1 MTMIKKILYILCT
14 GLLMACADTTEWNDS
29 YLNGQEKTPISTM
42 ALLDMSTPQSRA
54 ANKDFATGDVLLAY
68 LRHVTWDGTTAGART
83 PIFADQAPLLV
94 TFTNQAACEP
104 YTGGNISPIGLTQE
118 LELNSTNTTQTT
130 SLSASPTL
138 FWDDLSEG
146 GIGDPNNI
154 RTDGHYL
161 QSYYGYCYNGG
172 TPLVAL
178 DAPTGTLGW
187 QVPYDQTTAEALQH
201 SDLLWSAEQTPV
213 QYAHGSNSGA
223 AGGHGTI
230 LLPFTH
236 ALSMVTVDL
245 IAGDGF
251 DANALNAAWLEL
263 QNVNRKGTFTA
274 PNYSVTA
281 ATTDV
286 EEGETNGKT
295 NGKVRMFKGNVGTNG
310 AGKAT
315 CTYRAIVVPMT
326 ALAPDQLLL
335 KVNEV
340 AGNHY
345 ILNVTNDM
353 LTGWAAGL
361 VDGKMQPG
369 YNYHLTLTVNKAG
382 IQVVAM
388 LKDWIQV
395 EATGTGIIQFSTDL
409 RNIQPT
415 ESQPLVTGTSYY
427 IYESTANDD
436 ASYATA
442 ATERKYDGSTWTNDP
457 EIYWQGEGESR
468 FFRGLAVLNGELL
481 TTTGIADRAA
491 SQGTDLVWAT
501 TPKHTG
507 VDNNG
512 VTQTISE
519 GAAIDPRTSEVPLRF
534 EHAMSK
540 VKFVLST
547 STGDDAVDLTDAVIS
562 IADLC
567 SAGTID
573 ISTGDITPST
583 PALFATTSDA
593 ENIVIPQDLT
603 DRRLTITL
611 NDGTKYSVPLTNCV
625 DSDSG
630 TQIGEWERGRS
641 YTYKITLGKEAIQF
655 RAMIK
660 DWNNTEG
667 KGNASLDWD

>member
-1 MTMIKKILYILCT
+1 MTMTKRILYILCT
-14 GLLMACADTTEWNDS
+14 GLLMACADTTEWDDS

-68 LRHVTWDGTTAGART
+68 LRHVTWDGTTEGART
-83 PIFADQAPLLV
+83 PISVDQAPLLV
-94 TFTNQAACEP
+94 TFTNNAACEP

-130 SLSASPTL
+130 SLSASPIL

-146 GIGDPNNI
+146 GIGDSKNI

-172 TPLVAL
+172 TPLVSL
-178 DAPTGTLGW
+178 SVETGTLGW
-187 QVPYDQTTAEALQH
+187 QVPYDQTTAEAVQH

-251 DANALNAAWLEL
+251 DANALNTAWLEL
-263 QNVNRKGTFTA
+263 QNANRKGTFTA
-274 PNYSVTA
+274 PNYTITN

-286 EEGETNGKT
+286 GKDET

-315 CTYRAIVVPMT
+315 CTYRGIVVPMT

-388 LKDWIQV
+388 LKDWIMV
-395 EATGTGIIQFSTDL
+395 DAVGTGLIQFSTDL
-409 RNIQPT
+409 RSIQPT
-415 ESQPLVTGTSYY
+415 DSHPLVAGTSYY

-436 ASYATA
+436 ASFAA
-442 ATERKYDGSTWTNDP
+442 PATEHKYDGTSWANDP

-481 TTTGIADRAA
+481 TTTGVSGKEA

-519 GAAIDPRTSEVPLRF
+519 GMAIDPRTSEVPLRF

-540 VKFVLST
+540 VKFLLAT

-562 IADLC
+562 IADLF
-567 SAGTID
+567 SAGTIN
-573 ISTGDITPST
+573 ISTGNITPST
-583 PALFATTSDA
+583 PALFETAH
-593 ENIVIPQDLT
+593 EVQNILIPQDLT

-611 NDGTKYSVPLTNCV
+611 KDGTKYSVLLTNCV
-625 DSDSG
+625 DSNSG

-641 YTYKITLGKEAIQF
+641 YTYTITLGKEAIQF

>member
-1 MTMIKKILYILCT
+1 
-14 GLLMACADTTEWNDS
+14 MACADTTEWNDS

-213 QYAHGSNSGA
+213 QYAHGTNSGA

-263 QNVNRKGTFTA
+263 QNANRKGTFTA
-274 PNYSVTA
+274 PNYTITD

-286 EEGETNGKT
+286 D
-295 NGKVRMFKGNVGTNG
+295 GKVKMFKGNVETNA

-315 CTYRAIVVPMT
+315 CTYRGIVVPKT
-326 ALAPDQLLL
+326 ALALDQLLL
-335 KVNEV
+335 KVNDV

-345 ILNVTNDM
+345 ILHVTNDM
-353 LTGWAAGL
+353 LTGWDAGL
-361 VDGKMQPG
+361 VAGEMQPG

-382 IQVVAM
+382 IQVFAM
-388 LKDWIQV
+388 LKDWITV
-395 EATGTGIIQFSTDL
+395 DAVGTGIIQFSTDL
-409 RNIQPT
+409 RSIQPT
-415 ESQPLVTGTSYY
+415 DSHPLVAGTSYY

-436 ASYATA
+436 ASFASP
-442 ATERKYDGSTWTNDP
+442 ATEHTYDGTSWVNNP

-481 TTTGIADRAA
+481 TTTGVSSKDA

-507 VDNNG
+507 IDKNG

-540 VKFVLST
+540 VKFVLAT

-562 IADLC
+562 IADLL
-567 SAGTID
+567 SKGTIN
-573 ISTGDITPST
+573 ISTGNITPST
-583 PALFATTSDA
+583 PALFETASNT
-593 ENIVIPQDLT
+593 ENVVIPQDLT

-611 NDGTKYSVPLTNCV
+611 RDGTKYSVLLTNCV
-625 DSDSG
+625 VSETG
-630 TQIGEWERGRS
+630 TPITEWERGKS
-641 YTYKITLGKEAIQF
+641 YTYTITLGKEAIQF

-660 DWNNTEG
+660 DWDNATG

>member
-1 MTMIKKILYILCT
+1 MTKRILYILCT
-14 GLLMACADTTEWNDS
+14 GLLMACADTTEWDDS

-68 LRHVTWDGTTAGART
+68 LRHVTWDGTTEGART
-83 PIFADQAPLLV
+83 PISVDQAPLLV
-94 TFTNQAACEP
+94 TFTNNAACEP

-118 LELNSTNTTQTT
+118 LELNTTNTTQTT
-130 SLSASPTL
+130 SLSASPIL

-146 GIGDPNNI
+146 GIGDPKNI

-172 TPLVAL
+172 TPLVPL
-178 DAPTGTLGW
+178 DEPTGTLGW
-187 QVPYDQTTAEALQH
+187 QVPYDQTTAEAVQH

-213 QYAHGSNSGA
+213 AYQHGTGSGA
-223 AGGHGTI
+223 ANGHGTI

-236 ALSMVTVDL
+236 TLSMVTVDV
-245 IAGDGF
+245 IANDGF
-251 DANALNAAWLEL
+251 DASALANTELEL

-286 EEGETNGKT
+286 EEGEK
-295 NGKVRMFKGNVGTNG
+295 NGKVKMFKGNIETN
-310 AGKAT
+310 AEGKAT
-315 CTYRAIVVPMT
+315 CTYQAIVVPQT
-326 ALAPDQLLL
+326 LLALDPVQLFL
-335 KVNEV
+335 KVNAV
-340 AGNHY
+340 DGNHY
-345 ILNVTNDM
+345 ILNVTDNM

-361 VDGKMQPG
+361 VEGKMQPG
-369 YNYHLTLTVNKAG
+369 YNYHLTLTLNKAG

-415 ESQPLVTGTSYY
+415 ESQPLVAGTSYY
-427 IYESTANDD
+427 IYESTTNDD

-442 ATERKYDGSTWTNDP
+442 ATERKYDGATWTNDP
-457 EIYWQGEGESR
+457 EIYWQGEDESR
-468 FFRGLAVLNGELL
+468 YFRGLAVLNGGFL
-481 TTTGIADRAA
+481 TTTGVADRAA
-491 SQGTDLVWAT
+491 SQGVDLVWAT

-519 GAAIDPRTSEVPLRF
+519 GMAIDPRTSEVPLRF

-540 VKFVLST
+540 VKFLLVT

-562 IADLC
+562 IADLS
-567 SAGTID
+567 SAGTIN
-573 ISTGDITPST
+573 ISTGNITPST
-583 PALFATTSDA
+583 PALFETAH
-593 ENIVIPQDLT
+593 EVQNILIPQDLT

-611 NDGTKYSVPLTNCV
+611 KDGTKYSVLLTNCV
-625 DSDSG
+625 DSNSG

-641 YTYKITLGKEAIQF
+641 YTYTITLGKKAIQF

>member
-1 MTMIKKILYILCT
+1 MTKRILYILCT
-14 GLLMACADTTEWNDS
+14 GLLMACADTTEWDDS

-68 LRHVTWDGTTAGART
+68 LRHVTWDGTTEGART
-83 PIFADQAPLLV
+83 PISVDQAPLLV
-94 TFTNQAACEP
+94 TFTNNAACEP
-104 YTGGNISPIGLTQE
+104 YTGGNILPIGLTQE

-130 SLSASPTL
+130 SLSASPIL

-146 GIGDPNNI
+146 GIGDSKNI

-172 TPLVAL
+172 TPLVDL
-178 DAPTGTLGW
+178 NETTKETGEIGW
-187 QVPYDQTTAEALQH
+187 QVPYDQTTAEAVQH

-263 QNVNRKGTFTA
+263 QNANRKGTFTA
-274 PNYSVTA
+274 PNYTITN

-286 EEGETNGKT
+286 GEGET

-315 CTYRAIVVPMT
+315 CTYRGIVVPMT
-326 ALAPDQLLL
+326 ALAPEQLLL
-335 KVNEV
+335 KVNDV
-340 AGNHY
+340 ASNHY

-388 LKDWIQV
+388 LKDWITV
-395 EATGTGIIQFSTDL
+395 DAVGTGLIQFSTDL
-409 RNIQPT
+409 RSIQPT
-415 ESQPLVTGTSYY
+415 DSHPLVTGTSYY

-436 ASYATA
+436 ASFAA
-442 ATERKYDGSTWTNDP
+442 PATEHKYDGASWANDP

-481 TTTGIADRAA
+481 TTTGVSGKEA

-519 GAAIDPRTSEVPLRF
+519 GMAIDPRTSEVPLRF

-540 VKFVLST
+540 VKFLLVT

-562 IADLC
+562 IADLF
-567 SAGTID
+567 SAGTIN
-573 ISTGDITPST
+573 ISTGNITPST
-583 PALFATTSDA
+583 PALFETAH
-593 ENIVIPQDLT
+593 EVQNILIPQDLT

-611 NDGTKYSVPLTNCV
+611 KDGTKYSVLLTNCV
-625 DSDSG
+625 DSNSG

-641 YTYKITLGKEAIQF
+641 YTYTITLGKEAIQF

>member
-1 MTMIKKILYILCT
+1 MTKRILYILCT

-68 LRHVTWDGTTAGART
+68 LRHVTWDGTTAGARM
-83 PIFADQAPLLV
+83 PISADQAPLLV
-94 TFTNQAACEP
+94 TFTNQAASEP

-130 SLSASPTL
+130 SLSASPIL

-146 GIGDPNNI
+146 GIGDPKNI

-172 TPLVAL
+172 TPLVSL
-178 DAPTGTLGW
+178 SEETGTLGW
-187 QVPYDQTTAEALQH
+187 QVPYDQKTAEAVQH

-263 QNVNRKGTFTA
+263 QNANRKGTFTA
-274 PNYSVTA
+274 PNYTITN

-286 EEGETNGKT
+286 GEVET

-315 CTYRAIVVPMT
+315 CTYRGIVVPMT

-415 ESQPLVTGTSYY
+415 ESQPLVAGTSYY

-547 STGDDAVDLTDAVIS
+547 STGDDAVNLTDAVIS

>member
-1 MTMIKKILYILCT
+1 
-14 GLLMACADTTEWNDS
+14 MACADTTEWNDS

-68 LRHVTWDGTTAGART
+68 LRHVTWDGTTEGARM
-83 PIFADQAPLLV
+83 PISADQAPLLV
-94 TFTNQAACEP
+94 TFTNQATSEP

-130 SLSASPTL
+130 SLSASPIL

-146 GIGDPNNI
+146 GIGDPKNI

-161 QSYYGYCYNGG
+161 QSYYGYCYNGS
-172 TPLVAL
+172 TRFVAL
-178 DAPTGTLGW
+178 DEPTGTLDW
-187 QVPYDQTTAEALQH
+187 QVPYDQTTAEAVQH

-213 QYAHGSNSGA
+213 AYQHGTGSGA
-223 AGGHGTI
+223 ADGHGTI

-236 ALSMVTVDL
+236 ALSMVTVDV
-245 IAGDGF
+245 IANDGF
-251 DANALNAAWLEL
+251 DASALANTVLEL

-274 PNYSVTA
+274 PNYSVTD

-286 EEGETNGKT
+286 EEEEGEP
-295 NGKVRMFKGNVGTNG
+295 NGKVKMFKGNVETNA

-315 CTYRAIVVPMT
+315 CTYQAIVVPQT
-326 ALAPDQLLL
+326 LLALDPVQLFL
-335 KVNEV
+335 KVNAV
-340 AGNHY
+340 DGNHY
-345 ILNVTNDM
+345 ILNVTDNM

-361 VDGKMQPG
+361 VGGKMQPG
-369 YNYHLTLTVNKAG
+369 YNYHLTLTLNKAG

-415 ESQPLVTGTSYY
+415 ESHPLVTGTSYY

-436 ASYATA
+436 ASYATH
-442 ATERKYDGSTWTNDP
+442 ATERKYVGTSWTNDP

-468 FFRGLAVLNGELL
+468 YFRGLAIIDGDKL
-481 TTTGIADRAA
+481 TTTGVADRAA

-512 VTQTISE
+512 VTQTIEE
-519 GAAIDPRTSEVPLRF
+519 GAAINPRTSDVPLRF

-567 SAGTID
+567 RAGTID
-573 ISTGDITPST
+573 ISTGSITPST
-583 PALFATTSDA
+583 PASFATISDA

-611 NDGTKYSVPLTNCV
+611 KDGTKYSVLLTNCV
-625 DSDSG
+625 DSNSG
-630 TQIGEWERGRS
+630 TQIGKWERGRS

-667 KGNASLDWD
+667 NGNASLDWD

>member
-1 MTMIKKILYILCT
+1 MTKRILYILFT

-29 YLNGQEKTPISTM
+29 FLNGQEKTPISTM

-54 ANKDFATGDVLLAY
+54 ANKDFTTGDVLLAY
-68 LRHVTWDGTTAGART
+68 LRHVTWDGTTEGART
-83 PIFADQAPLLV
+83 PISADQAPLLV
-94 TFTNQAACEP
+94 TFTNQAASEP

-130 SLSASPTL
+130 DLVASPTL
-138 FWDDLSEG
+138 FWDDMSEG
-146 GIGDPNNI
+146 GIGDLTNI

-178 DAPTGTLGW
+178 NKPTGILGW
-187 QVPYDQTTAEALQH
+187 QVLYDQTTAEAVQH

-213 QYAHGSNSGA
+213 AYQHGTGSGA
-223 AGGHGTI
+223 ADGHGTI

-236 ALSMVTVDL
+236 ALSMVTVDV
-245 IAGDGF
+245 IANDGF
-251 DANALNAAWLEL
+251 DASALANTVLEL

-274 PNYSVTA
+274 PNYSVSD

-286 EEGETNGKT
+286 GEREKY
-295 NGKVRMFKGNVGTNG
+295 GKVKMFKGNVETNA

-315 CTYRAIVVPMT
+315 CTYQAIVVPQT
-326 ALAPDQLLL
+326 ALALDQLFL
-335 KVNEV
+335 KVNAV
-340 AGNHY
+340 DGNHY
-345 ILNVTNDM
+345 ILNVTDNM

-361 VDGKMQPG
+361 VGGMMQPG
-369 YNYHLTLTVNKAG
+369 YNYHLTLTLNKAG

-395 EATGTGIIQFSTDL
+395 AATGTGIIQFSTDL

-415 ESQPLVTGTSYY
+415 ESHPLVTGTSYY

-436 ASYATA
+436 ASYATH
-442 ATERKYDGSTWTNDP
+442 ATERKYDESTWTNTP

-468 FFRGLAVLNGELL
+468 YFRGLAIMDGVTL
-481 TTTGIADRAA
+481 TTPGVPDRAA

-512 VTQTISE
+512 VTQTIEE
-519 GAAIDPRTSEVPLRF
+519 GAAIDPRTSKVPLRF
-534 EHAMSK
+534 EHAMSM

-562 IADLC
+562 IADLF

-583 PALFATTSDA
+583 PDSFATTSDA
-593 ENIVIPQDLT
+593 ANIVIPQDLT

-611 NDGTKYSVPLTNCV
+611 KDGTKYSVLLTNCV
-625 DSDSG
+625 DSDSR
-630 TQIGEWERGRS
+630 TQIGEWKRGRS

>member
-1 MTMIKKILYILCT
+1 MTMIKKILYILCA
-14 GLLMACADTTEWNDS
+14 GLLMACADTTEWDDS
-29 YLNGQEKTPISTM
+29 YLNGRDKTPISTT
-42 ALLDMSTPQSRA
+42 ALLDMSSPQSRA
-54 ANKDFATGDVLLAY
+54 ANNAFANGDVLYAY

-83 PIFADQAPLLV
+83 PISVDKAPLLD
-94 TFTNQAACEP
+94 TLTNQAASVP

-118 LELNSTNTTQTT
+118 LELNSANTTQTT
-130 SLSASPTL
+130 DLVASPTL
-138 FWDDLSEG
+138 FWDDMSEG
-146 GIGDPNNI
+146 GIGDPKNI

-172 TPLVAL
+172 TPLVDL
-178 DAPTGTLGW
+178 NETTKETGEIGW
-187 QVPYDQTTAEALQH
+187 QVPYDQTTAEAVQH

-213 QYAHGSNSGA
+213 AYQHGTGSGA
-223 AGGHGTI
+223 ADGHGTI

-236 ALSMVTVDL
+236 ALSMVTVDV
-245 IAGDGF
+245 IANDGF
-251 DANALNAAWLEL
+251 DASALANTELEL

-274 PNYSVTA
+274 PNYSVSD

-286 EEGETNGKT
+286 GESEKY
-295 NGKVRMFKGNVGTNG
+295 GKVKMFKGNVETNA

-315 CTYRAIVVPMT
+315 CTYQAIVVPQT
-326 ALAPDQLLL
+326 ALALDQLFL
-335 KVNEV
+335 KVNAV
-340 AGNHY
+340 DGNHY
-345 ILNVTNDM
+345 ILNVTDNM
-353 LTGWAAGL
+353 LTGWDAGL

-369 YNYHLTLTVNKAG
+369 YNYHLTLTLNKAG

-436 ASYATA
+436 ASYATH
-442 ATERKYDGSTWTNDP
+442 ATERKYVGTSWKNDP

-468 FFRGLAVLNGELL
+468 YFRGLAIMDGDKL
-481 TTTGIADRAA
+481 TTTGVADRAA

-512 VTQTISE
+512 VTQTIEE
-519 GAAIDPRTSEVPLRF
+519 GAAINPRTSEVPLRF

-567 SAGTID
+567 RAGTID

-583 PALFATTSDA
+583 PDLFATAHDVQ
-593 ENIVIPQDLT
+593 NIVIPQDLT

-611 NDGTKYSVPLTNCV
+611 KDGTKYSVLLTNCV
-625 DSDSG
+625 DSASS
-630 TQIGEWERGRS
+630 TQIGKWERGRS

>member
-1 MTMIKKILYILCT
+1 MIKKILYILCT
-14 GLLMACADTTEWNDS
+14 GLLMACADTTEWDDS
-29 YLNGQEKTPISTM
+29 FLNGRDKTPISTT
-42 ALLDMSTPQSRA
+42 ALLDMSSPQSRA
-54 ANKDFATGDVLLAY
+54 ANNAFANGDVFYAY

-83 PIFADQAPLLV
+83 PITVDQAPLLV
-94 TFTNQAACEP
+94 TFTNQAASVP
-104 YTGGNISPIGLTQE
+104 YTGGNISPIGLNQE

-130 SLSASPTL
+130 DLVASPTL
-138 FWDDLSEG
+138 FWDDMSEG

-172 TPLVAL
+172 TPLVDL
-178 DAPTGTLGW
+178 NETTKETGEIGW
-187 QVPYDQTTAEALQH
+187 QVPYDQTTAEAVQH

-213 QYAHGSNSGA
+213 AYQHGTGSGA
-223 AGGHGTI
+223 ADGHGTI

-236 ALSMVTVDL
+236 ALSMVTVDV
-245 IAGDGF
+245 IADDGF
-251 DANALNAAWLEL
+251 DANALANTVLEL

-274 PNYSVTA
+274 PIYSVSD
-281 ATTDV
+281 ATTDA
-286 EEGETNGKT
+286 GEDETKT
-295 NGKVRMFKGNVGTNG
+295 NGKVKMFKGNVETNA

-315 CTYRAIVVPMT
+315 CTYQAIVVPQT
-326 ALAPDQLLL
+326 ALALAQLFL
-335 KVNEV
+335 KVNDV
-340 AGNHY
+340 DGNHY
-345 ILNVTNDM
+345 ILNVTDNM
-353 LTGWAAGL
+353 LTGWDAGL

-369 YNYHLTLTVNKAG
+369 YNYHLTLTLNKAG

-415 ESQPLVTGTSYY
+415 ESHPLVTGTSYY

-436 ASYATA
+436 ASYATH
-442 ATERKYDGSTWTNDP
+442 ATKRKYDEGTWTNAP

-468 FFRGLAVLNGELL
+468 YFRGLAIMDGVTL
-481 TTTGIADRAA
+481 TTPGVPDRAA

-512 VTQTISE
+512 VTQTVEE
-519 GAAIDPRTSEVPLRF
+519 GAAINPRTSEVPLRF

-547 STGDDAVDLTDAVIS
+547 STGDDAVDLTEAVIS
-562 IADLC
+562 IADLYR
-567 SAGTID
+567 AGTID

-583 PALFATTSDA
+583 PDLFATAHDVQ
-593 ENIVIPQDLT
+593 NIVIPQDLT

-611 NDGTKYSVPLTNCV
+611 KDGTKYSVLLTNCV
-625 DSDSG
+625 DSVSD

>member
-1 MTMIKKILYILCT
+1 
-14 GLLMACADTTEWNDS
+14 MACADTTEWNDS

-54 ANKDFATGDVLLAY
+54 ANKDFVTGDVLLAY
-68 LRHVTWDGTTAGART
+68 LRHVTWDGTTEGART
-83 PIFADQAPLLV
+83 PISADQAPLLV
-94 TFTNQAACEP
+94 TFTNQAASEP

-130 SLSASPTL
+130 SLSASPIL

-146 GIGDPNNI
+146 GIGDSTNI

-172 TPLVAL
+172 TPLVSL
-178 DAPTGTLGW
+178 SVETGTLGW
-187 QVPYDQTTAEALQH
+187 QVPYDQTTAEAVQH

-213 QYAHGSNSGA
+213 QYAHGTNSGA

-263 QNVNRKGTFTA
+263 QNANRKGTFTA
-274 PNYSVTA
+274 PNYTITN
-281 ATTDV
+281 ATTV
-286 EEGETNGKT
+286 VGEGET

-315 CTYRAIVVPMT
+315 CTYRGIVVPMT

-468 FFRGLAVLNGELL
+468 YFRGLAIMDGVTL

-491 SQGTDLVWAT
+491 NQGTDLVWAT

-534 EHAMSK
+534 EHAMSM

-562 IADLC
+562 IADLF
-567 SAGTID
+567 SAGNID

-583 PALFATTSDA
+583 PDSFATISDA
-593 ENIVIPQDLT
+593 ANIVIPQDLT

-611 NDGTKYSVPLTNCV
+611 NDSTKYSVLLTNCV
-625 DSDSG
+625 DSNSG
-630 TQIGEWERGRS
+630 TQIGEWKRGRS

>member
-1 MTMIKKILYILCT
+1 
-14 GLLMACADTTEWNDS
+14 MACADTTEWDDS
-29 YLNGQEKTPISTM
+29 FLNGRDKTPISTK
-42 ALLDMSTPQSRA
+42 ALLDMSSPQSRA
-54 ANKDFATGDVLLAY
+54 ANNSFANGDVLLAY
-68 LRHVTWDGTTAGART
+68 LRHVTWDGTTEGART
-83 PIFADQAPLLV
+83 PISADQAPLLV

-130 SLSASPTL
+130 DLVASPTL
-138 FWDDLSEG
+138 FWDDMSEG
-146 GIGDPNNI
+146 GIGDSNNI

-172 TPLVAL
+172 TPLDAL
-178 DAPTGTLGW
+178 DAPTGTLDW
-187 QVPYDQTTAEALQH
+187 QVPYDQTTAEAVQH

-213 QYAHGSNSGA
+213 AYQHGTGSGA
-223 AGGHGTI
+223 ADGHGTI

-236 ALSMVTVDL
+236 ALSMVTVDV
-245 IAGDGF
+245 IANDGF
-251 DANALNAAWLEL
+251 DANALANTVLEL

-274 PNYSVTA
+274 PIYSVSD
-281 ATTDV
+281 ATTDAGEV
-286 EEGETNGKT
+286 ETKT
-295 NGKVRMFKGNVGTNG
+295 NGKVKMFKGNVETNA

-315 CTYRAIVVPMT
+315 CTYQAIVVPQT
-326 ALAPDQLLL
+326 ALALDQLFL
-335 KVNEV
+335 KVNDV
-340 AGNHY
+340 DGNHY
-345 ILNVTNDM
+345 ILNVTDNM

-361 VDGKMQPG
+361 ADGKMQPG
-369 YNYHLTLTVNKAG
+369 YNYHLTLTLNKAG

-388 LKDWIQV
+388 LMDWIQV

-436 ASYATA
+436 ASYATH
-442 ATERKYDGSTWTNDP
+442 ATERKYVGTTWTNNP

-468 FFRGLAVLNGELL
+468 YFRGLAIMDGDKL
-481 TTTGIADRAA
+481 TTPGVPDRAA

-507 VDNNG
+507 IDNNG
-512 VTQTISE
+512 VTQTIEE

-547 STGDDAVDLTDAVIS
+547 STGDDAVDLTDADIS

-567 SAGTID
+567 RAGTIN

-583 PALFATTSDA
+583 PALFETAHDVQ
-593 ENIVIPQDLT
+593 NIVIPQDLT

-611 NDGTKYSVPLTNCV
+611 KDGTKYSVLLTNCV
-625 DSDSG
+625 DSDSS

>member
-1 MTMIKKILYILCT
+1 
-14 GLLMACADTTEWNDS
+14 MACADTTEWNDS

-68 LRHVTWDGTTAGART
+68 LRHVTWDGTTEGARM
-83 PIFADQAPLLV
+83 PISADQAPLLV
-94 TFTNQAACEP
+94 TFTNQATSEP

-130 SLSASPTL
+130 DLVASPTL
-138 FWDDLSEG
+138 FWDDMSEG
-146 GIGDPNNI
+146 GIGDSNNI

-172 TPLVAL
+172 TPLDAL
-178 DAPTGTLGW
+178 DAPTGTLDW
-187 QVPYDQTTAEALQH
+187 QVPYDQTTAEAVQH

-213 QYAHGSNSGA
+213 AYQHGTGSGA
-223 AGGHGTI
+223 ADGHGTI

-236 ALSMVTVDL
+236 ALSMVTVDV
-245 IAGDGF
+245 IANDGF
-251 DANALNAAWLEL
+251 DASALANTELEL

-274 PNYSVTA
+274 PNYAVSD

-286 EEGETNGKT
+286 EEGER
-295 NGKVRMFKGNVGTNG
+295 NGKVKMFKGNVETN
-310 AGKAT
+310 ATGKAT
-315 CTYRAIVVPMT
+315 CTYQAIVVPQT
-326 ALAPDQLLL
+326 ALALDQLFL
-335 KVNEV
+335 KVNAV
-340 AGNHY
+340 DGNHY
-345 ILNVTNDM
+345 ILNVTDNM
-353 LTGWAAGL
+353 LTGWDAGL
-361 VDGKMQPG
+361 VDRKMQPG
-369 YNYHLTLTVNKAG
+369 YNYHLTLTLNKAG

-388 LKDWIQV
+388 LMDWIQV

-436 ASYATA
+436 ASYATH
-442 ATERKYDGSTWTNDP
+442 ATERKYVGTTWTNNP

-468 FFRGLAVLNGELL
+468 YFRGLAIMDGDKL
-481 TTTGIADRAA
+481 TTPGVPDRAA

-507 VDNNG
+507 IDNNG
-512 VTQTISE
+512 VTQTIEE

-567 SAGTID
+567 RAGTID

-583 PALFATTSDA
+583 PASFATISDA
-593 ENIVIPQDLT
+593 ANIVIPQDLT

-611 NDGTKYSVPLTNCV
+611 KDGTKYSVLLTNCV
-625 DSDSG
+625 DSNSG
-630 TQIGEWERGRS
+630 TQIGKWERGRS